1 MVTTRRSRNP
11 FLRLQGREEREEM
24 GRVGGFFN
32 TGFGEDVLRRV
43 LV

>member
-24 GRVGGFFN
+24 DVWEDFFN
-32 TGFGEDVLRRV
+32 TGLGEDVLRRV